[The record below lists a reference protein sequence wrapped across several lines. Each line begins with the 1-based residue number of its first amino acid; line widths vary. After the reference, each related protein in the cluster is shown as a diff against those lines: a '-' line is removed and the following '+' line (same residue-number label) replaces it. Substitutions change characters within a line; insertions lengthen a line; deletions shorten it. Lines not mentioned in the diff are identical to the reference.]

1 MINIDLTGRYSMIYR
16 IIIYLSISALVVYT
30 SGCSGNGAGEQQ
42 GGPPVPRVEV
52 IQPERQT
59 LTATLMSSG
68 TITSRNEVH
77 VIAQTEGKINMIEV
91 EEGDRVREGEI
102 IIQLDESVPRAQYRE
117 AEANYREAKRNLER
131 AEQLYERNLI
141 SEQEYQNIV
150 TQAHIAESRY
160 EYRRALFEYTTIRAP
175 ITGVVTYR
183 GVDRGDIA
191 SQREQL
197 LTVTNLEDLVIL
209 VNVSE
214 LEAPYLSRGDEVT
227 VQVDAY
233 RGDTFRGRIRRV
245 FPAADPNTRLIPVE
259 VEFIDKDERL
269 FPGLFARVEFQT
281 QRRENVLVVPVNAVM
296 TNPQG
301 ERYVYTIND
310 DTAHFRKIS
319 IGMRTEEYMEI
330 IEGISDSEKVVIRG
344 AGSLRDRIP
353 VQIMTDR

>member
-1 MINIDLTGRYSMIYR
+1 MVYR
-16 IIIYLSISALVVYT
+16 IILYISVIALVVFL
-30 SGCSGNGAGEQQ
+30 SGCSSDSTGDQQ
-42 GGPPVPRVEV
+42 TGPPAPRVEV
-52 IQPERQT
+52 SIPDRQT
-59 LTATLMSSG
+59 LAASLLSSG
-68 TITSRNEVH
+68 TITSRNEVR
-77 VIAQTEGKINMIEV
+77 VIAQTEGKINIIEV

-102 IIQLDESVPRAQYRE
+102 IIQLDESVPHAQYRE
-117 AEANYREAKRNLER
+117 AEASYREAERNLER

-150 TQAHIAESRY
+150 TQAQIAESRY
-160 EYRRALFEYTTIRAP
+160 EYRRALYEYTTIRAP
-175 ITGVVTYR
+175 ISGVVTYR

-191 SQREQL
+191 SQREHL

-214 LEAPYLSRGDEVT
+214 LEAPYLSRGDEVNI
-227 VQVDAY
+227 QVDAY

-259 VEFIDKDERL
+259 VELIDKDERL

-301 ERYVYTIND
+301 ERYVYVVND
-310 DTAHFRKIS
+310 DTAHFRNVD
-319 IGMRTEEYMEI
+319 IGMRTEEYIEI
-330 IEGISDSEKVVIRG
+330 IEGISENEKVVVRG
-344 AGSLRDRIP
+344 AGSLRDRVP
-353 VQIMTDR
+353 VQLMTDR